1 MRRRPLAG
9 LAVASTLAALAVT
22 TPPAASAAPPTLAST
37 SFETGTDGWGPR
49 GSAQVATSEALART
63 GAQSLQVTGRTA
75 NWNGPAFNA
84 LGLLQPNVTYTIGA
98 YVRLKPG
105 AGSERV
111 SLTVQRDHGG
121 TSSYDSVASQVAVTD
136 SAWTYVG
143 GAYTFSNS
151 DNTGITA
158 YFESLNATLEFYVD
172 DVAIL
177 GEEPTT
183 DPGTGGVV
191 NGDCK
196 NGYVGLTYDDGPKA
210 GDTAALLN
218 VLATAKARA
227 TFFNVGNA
235 AQANPALVKAQAD
248 GGHWVGNHSWTH
260 PHLPTMTEA
269 QIRSE
274 LTSTQAAIT
283 AAGVP
288 APVLFRPPYGET
300 NATLQSVEASLGLK
314 EILWDVDSQDWNG
327 ATTAQIVA
335 RAATLQA
342 GQVILMHDGYATTR
356 AALPQIIAGLNSRG
370 LCPGMISPT
379 TGRAIAPGT
388 VDNPGGGNGG
398 GAVSIAGGFEDG
410 TPQGWGPR
418 GPVTTAVTTAA
429 AHSGTQSLLTTGR
442 AQDWN
447 GPVLDVTKAVAVGS
461 DTDVSLWLRL
471 APGTPRTTLRVTVQR
486 TKGSATNYDTVG
498 TVDVTA
504 DGWVRFNQKY
514 QLRGDADSAL
524 LYVEGP
530 VGVSFY
536 LDDFAVSKAA
546 PIAIQKDIPS
556 LKDVLP
562 FQRVGVAMDTRETA
576 GAAGELVLKHF
587 NALTPENALKP
598 DQIEPVEGQFNWS
611 TMDRLLDFAD
621 RNNLKIYGHV
631 MVWHDQTPAWMFTH
645 PTERG
650 ANGQLRPLTNSSAD
664 QVILLQRME
673 NHIKGIRDHLLAR
686 YPDGNYPIWAFDAVN
701 EVVNDGPGN
710 VDGLRESRWYQ
721 VLGETFI
728 DDAFRLTD
736 KYFPKQKLFINDYDT
751 ELPGKNDRYFALVN
765 RLLSRGVPIDGV
777 SFQTHLFL
785 DRPVSL
791 VERQLERFSKL
802 PLTMAISEL
811 DVSTSESRAE
821 SLPAPTAERDIRAGY
836 YYRDLFDV
844 LRKYSERIES
854 VTFWG
859 PYDTRSWLR
868 TWPINRPQ
876 ESPLPFDD
884 KLQAKQQYWGIVDQ
898 SKLGALQQTTTASAG
913 LVAVDGSVDAQWQ
926 SRPLTQAVE
935 VDLNTPTFDL
945 RWRKDK
951 LFALVN
957 VTDATNDA
965 ADTVEFF
972 VGDQRYV
979 VSRNGS
985 RTNGY
990 YPTVVT
996 QTATGYRVE
1005 VALPLGAEPAAG
1017 SSVPF
1022 DVRVTDAALKWQ
1034 WSWNDLT
1041 GGTAAGAANH
1051 GTLTFIPQIA
1061 TADVPKAQTKPVID
1075 GKQDAAWGNAA
1086 IVRTEVL
1093 VSGDA
1098 KGATAKVRLMW
1109 DADNLYVL
1117 ADVKDRDTDASSPN
1131 AYEQDSLEIFL
1142 DRNNGKTPALQDD
1155 DAQYRI
1161 SFDNR
1166 ASTTGSDKV
1175 QGTLT
1180 SATTYKGSSYT
1191 VEAAISLKDV
1201 APAVGKVLGLD
1212 LQVNDATSGKR
1223 TSVFTWSDPTGSSY
1237 QDTSRWGA
1245 IRLVG

>member
-9 LAVASTLAALAVT
+9 LAVASTLATLALAA
-22 TPPAASAAPPTLAST
+22 PPAASAAPPALAST

-49 GSAQVATSEALART
+49 GSAQVAITGSLART

-84 LGLLQPNVTYTIGA
+84 LGLLKPNVTYTIGA
-98 YVRLKPG
+98 YVRLTPG
-105 AGSERV
+105 AGSDTV

-121 TSSYDSVASQVAVTD
+121 TSSYDSVANQVTVTD

-143 GAYTFSNS
+143 GAYTFTNS

-158 YFESLNATLEFYVD
+158 YFESLNAALEFYVD

-177 GEEPTT
+177 GEEPAT
-183 DPGTGGVV
+183 DPGAGGVV
-191 NGDCK
+191 NGDCT
-196 NGYVGLTYDDGPKA
+196 NGYVALTYDDGPRA
-210 GDTAALLN
+210 GDTTALLN
-218 VLATAKARA
+218 VLAAAKARA
-227 TFFNVGNA
+227 TFFDVGTN
-235 AQANPALVKAQAD
+235 AQADPALVKAQLD
-248 GGHWVGNHSWTH
+248 GGHWVANHSWTH
-260 PHLPTMTEA
+260 PHLPTLTEA
-269 QIRSE
+269 QMRAE
-274 LTSTQAAIT
+274 LARTQAAIT
-283 AAGVP
+283 AAGAP

-300 NATLQSVEASLGLK
+300 NATLQGVEASLGLK
-314 EILWDVDSQDWNG
+314 EVLWDVDSQDWNG

-379 TGRAIAPGT
+379 TGRAVAPGA
-388 VDNPGGGNGG
+388 VDTPTNPGGG
-398 GAVSIAGGFEDG
+398 AVTLAGGFEDG
-410 TPQGWGPR
+410 TAQGWGPR

-429 AHSGTQSLLTTGR
+429 ARTGTQSLLTTGR

-486 TKGSATNYDTVG
+486 TKGSATSYDTVG

-504 DGWVRFNQKY
+504 EGWTRFNQKY

-530 VGVSFY
+530 VGVSFH
-536 LDDFAVSKAA
+536 LDDFAISKAA

-576 GAAGELVLKHF
+576 GAPGQLVLKHF
-587 NALTPENALKP
+587 DAITPENALKP

-621 RNNLKIYGHV
+621 RNNLTIYGHV

-650 ANGQLRPLTNSSAD
+650 ANGGLRPLTNSPAD
-664 QVILLQRME
+664 QAILLQRME
-673 NHIKGIRDHLLAR
+673 SHIKGIRDHLLAR
-686 YPDGNYPIWAFDAVN
+686 YPDGNWPIWAFDAVN

-721 VLGETFI
+721 VLGEQFI
-728 DDAFRLTD
+728 DHAFRITD
-736 KYFPKQKLFINDYDT
+736 EYFPNQKLFINDYDT
-751 ELPGKNDRYFALVN
+751 ELPGKNDRYYALVN
-765 RLLSRGVPIDGV
+765 RLLARNVPIDGV

-791 VERQLERFSKL
+791 VERQLERFSEL

-844 LRKYSERIES
+844 LRAYSSRIES

-859 PYDTRSWLR
+859 PYDSRSWLR
-868 TWPINRPQ
+868 TWPVNRPQ

-884 KLQAKQQYWGIVDQ
+884 KLQAKQQYWGIVDP
-898 SKLGALQQTTTASAG
+898 SKLGALHQTTTASAG
-913 LVAVDGSVDAQWQ
+913 LVAVDGNVDVQWR

-945 RWRKDK
+945 RWRRDK
-951 LFALVN
+951 LYALVD

-965 ADTVEFF
+965 ADTVEVF
-972 VGDQRYV
+972 VGDQRRV
-979 VSRNGS
+979 VTRDGG

-990 YPTVVT
+990 YPTVVE
-996 QTATGYRVE
+996 QTATGYRAE
-1005 VALPLGAEPAAG
+1005 VALPLAAEPVAG
-1017 SSVPF
+1017 SSIPF
-1022 DVRVTDAALKWQ
+1022 DVRVTDTALDWQ

-1041 GGTAAGAANH
+1041 GSTTAGAAGH
-1051 GTLTFIPQIA
+1051 GTLTFIPGIA
-1061 TADVPKAQTKPVID
+1061 TTDVPKAPRKPVID
-1075 GKQDAAWGNAA
+1075 GTQDAAWGNAA

-1098 KGATAKVRLMW
+1098 KGATAKARLMW
-1109 DADNLYVL
+1109 DAENLYVL
-1117 ADVKDRDTDASSPN
+1117 ADVKDRDTDAGSAN

-1142 DRNNGKTPALQDD
+1142 DRDNAKSPALQDD

-1166 ASTTGSDKV
+1166 ASTTGPAAV

-1191 VEAAISLKDV
+1191 VEAAISIRSLS
-1201 APAVGKVLGLD
+1201 PAVGKLLGLD
-1212 LQVNDATSGKR
+1212 LQVNDATAGKR
-1223 TSVFTWSDPTGSSY
+1223 TSVFTWSDPTGNSY
-1237 QDTSRWGA
+1237 QDASRWGTV
-1245 IRLVG
+1245 RLVG